1 VGTSRKAKGGRKMR
15 TTEEIVRDVL
25 ADPENWYISEDE
37 MDTIDWDSAPL
48 TFIEIVGTV
57 L

>member
-1 VGTSRKAKGGRKMR
+1 MR